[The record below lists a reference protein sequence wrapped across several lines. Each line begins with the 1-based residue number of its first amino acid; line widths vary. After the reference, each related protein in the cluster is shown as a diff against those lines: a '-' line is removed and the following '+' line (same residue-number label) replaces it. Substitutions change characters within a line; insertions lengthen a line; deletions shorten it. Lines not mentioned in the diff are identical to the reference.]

1 MQYNN
6 GTMKLS
12 ILIPTLP
19 QRKKMFNIL
28 RKNLTAQIDYVH
40 TTHPSLGQVEILF
53 DSSKKFLKGGLS
65 VGAKRD
71 ALKCRATGEYLVF
84 VDDDD
89 MIAPNYLES
98 ILRLMESNPDIITF
112 RSLYKSSTYWGIVD
126 MNLNHAENEQMND
139 STIVKRQ
146 PFHVCPIRTSIAQ
159 QHSFPDINNAEDWG
173 WMVKVLTD
181 CKTQS
186 HSDQI
191 LHQYNDFSIT
201 SAVHEIEQS
210 K

>member
-1 MQYNN
+1 MR
-6 GTMKLS
+6 LS

-28 RKNLTAQIDYVH
+28 HKNLMAQIDFVH

-71 ALKCRATGEYLVF
+71 ALKCRATGDYLVF

-89 MIAPNYLES
+89 IVAPNYLES
-98 ILRLMESNPDIITF
+98 VLRLSESNPDIITF

-126 MNLNHAENEQMND
+126 MNLNHSENEQMND
-139 STIVKRQ
+139 TTIVKRQ
-146 PFHVCPIRTSIAQ
+146 PFHVCPIRTTIAQ

-173 WMVKVLTD
+173 WMVKVLSN
-181 CKTQS
+181 CQKQA

-191 LHQYNDFSIT
+191 LHQYNDFSST

>member
-28 RKNLTAQIDYVH
+28 RKNLTAQIDFVH
-40 TTHPSLGQVEILF
+40 STHPSLGQVEILF

-191 LHQYNDFSIT
+191 LHQYNEFASVSEVNKIMLSI
-201 SAVHEIEQS
+201 
-210 K
+210 

>member
-1 MQYNN
+1 MR
-6 GTMKLS
+6 LS

-28 RKNLTAQIDYVH
+28 HKNLMAQIDFVH

-71 ALKCRATGEYLVF
+71 ALKCRATGDYLVF

-89 MIAPNYLES
+89 IVAPNYVES
-98 ILRLMESNPDIITF
+98 ILRLTETNPDIITF

-126 MNLNHAENEQMND
+126 MNLNHSENEQMND
-139 STIVKRQ
+139 NTIVKRQ
-146 PFHVCPIRTSIAQ
+146 PFHVCAIRTSITQ

-173 WMVKVLTD
+173 WMVKVLSN
-181 CKTQS
+181 CQKQA

-191 LHQYNDFSIT
+191 LHQYNDFSST

>member
-1 MQYNN
+1 
-6 GTMKLS
+6 MKLS

-40 TTHPSLGQVEILF
+40 STHPSLGQVEILF

-126 MNLNHAENEQMND
+126 MNLNHSENEQMND

-173 WMVKVLTD
+173 WMVKVLAD

-191 LHQYNDFSIT
+191 LHQYNEFASVSEVNKIMLSI
-201 SAVHEIEQS
+201 
-210 K
+210 

>member
-1 MQYNN
+1 
-6 GTMKLS
+6 MKLS

-19 QRKKMFNIL
+19 QRRKMFNIL
-28 RKNLTAQIDYVH
+28 RKNLTAQIDFVH
-40 TTHPSLGQVEILF
+40 STHPSLGQVEILF

-191 LHQYNDFSIT
+191 LHQYNEFALVSEVNKIMLSI
-201 SAVHEIEQS
+201 
-210 K
+210 

>member
-1 MQYNN
+1 MR
-6 GTMKLS
+6 LS

-28 RKNLTAQIDYVH
+28 HKNLMAQIDFVH

-71 ALKCRATGEYLVF
+71 ALKCRATGDYLVF

-89 MIAPNYLES
+89 IVAPNYLES
-98 ILRLMESNPDIITF
+98 VLRLSENNPDIITF

-126 MNLNHAENEQMND
+126 MNLNHSENEQMND
-139 STIVKRQ
+139 TTIVKRQ
-146 PFHVCPIRTSIAQ
+146 PFHVCPIRTTIAQ

-173 WMVKVLTD
+173 WMVKVLSN
-181 CKTQS
+181 CQKQA

-191 LHQYNDFSIT
+191 LHQYNDFSST

>member
-1 MQYNN
+1 
-6 GTMKLS
+6 MKLS

-28 RKNLTAQIDYVH
+28 RKNLTSQIDFVH
-40 TTHPSLGQVEILF
+40 STHPSLGQVEILF

-191 LHQYNDFSIT
+191 LHQYNEFALVSEVNKIMLSI
-201 SAVHEIEQS
+201 
-210 K
+210 

>member
-1 MQYNN
+1 
-6 GTMKLS
+6 MKLS

-191 LHQYNDFSIT
+191 LHQYNDFSTT
-201 SAVHEIEQS
+201 SAVNEIECN

>member
-1 MQYNN
+1 
-6 GTMKLS
+6 MKLS

-28 RKNLTAQIDYVH
+28 RKNLTAQIDFVH
-40 TTHPSLGQVEILF
+40 STHASLGQVEILF

-89 MIAPNYLES
+89 IVAPNYLES

-139 STIVKRQ
+139 ITIVKRQ

-159 QHSFPDINNAEDWG
+159 LHSFPDINNGEDWA
-173 WMVKVLTD
+173 WMQKVLPD
-181 CKTQS
+181 CKTQA
-186 HSDQI
+186 HSDMI
-191 LHQYNDFSIT
+191 LHQYNDFSTT
-201 SAVHEIEQS
+201 SAVNEIECN

>member
-1 MQYNN
+1 
-6 GTMKLS
+6 
-12 ILIPTLP
+12 
-19 QRKKMFNIL
+19 MFNIL
-28 RKNLTAQIDYVH
+28 HKNLMAQIDFVH

-71 ALKCRATGEYLVF
+71 ALKCRATGDYLVF

-89 MIAPNYLES
+89 IVAPNYLES
-98 ILRLMESNPDIITF
+98 VLRLSESNADIITF

-126 MNLNHAENEQMND
+126 MNLNHSENEQMND
-139 STIVKRQ
+139 NTIVKRQ

-173 WMVKVLTD
+173 WMVKVLSD
-181 CKTQS
+181 CKTQA

-191 LHQYNDFSIT
+191 LHQYNDFSST

>member
-1 MQYNN
+1 
-6 GTMKLS
+6 MKLS

-28 RKNLTAQIDYVH
+28 RKNLTAQIDFVH
-40 TTHPSLGQVEILF
+40 STHHSLGQVEILF

-191 LHQYNDFSIT
+191 LHQYNEFASVSEVNKIMLSI
-201 SAVHEIEQS
+201 
-210 K
+210 

>member
-1 MQYNN
+1 
-6 GTMKLS
+6 MKLS

-28 RKNLTAQIDYVH
+28 RKNLTAQIDFVH
-40 TTHPSLGQVEILF
+40 STHPSLGQVEILF

-71 ALKCRATGEYLVF
+71 ALKCRATGDYLVF

-89 MIAPNYLES
+89 IVAPNYLES

-159 QHSFPDINNAEDWG
+159 LHSFPDINNAEDWG

-191 LHQYNDFSIT
+191 LHQYNEFASVSEVNKIMLSI
-201 SAVHEIEQS
+201 
-210 K
+210 

>member
-1 MQYNN
+1 
-6 GTMKLS
+6 MKLS

-28 RKNLTAQIDYVH
+28 RKNLTAQIDFVH
-40 TTHPSLGQVEILF
+40 STHPSLGQVEILF

-173 WMVKVLTD
+173 WMVNVLTD

-191 LHQYNDFSIT
+191 LHQYNEFASVSEVNKIMLSI
-201 SAVHEIEQS
+201 
-210 K
+210 

>member
-1 MQYNN
+1 MR
-6 GTMKLS
+6 LS
-12 ILIPTLP
+12 ILIQTLP

-28 RKNLTAQIDYVH
+28 YKNLMAQIDFVH

-71 ALKCRATGEYLVF
+71 ALKCRATGDYLVF

-89 MIAPNYLES
+89 IVAPNYLES
-98 ILRLMESNPDIITF
+98 VLRLSESNPDIITF

-126 MNLNHAENEQMND
+126 MNLNNSENEQMND
-139 STIVKRQ
+139 NTIVKRQ

-173 WMVKVLTD
+173 WMVKVLSN
-181 CKTQS
+181 CQKQA

-191 LHQYNDFSIT
+191 LHQYNDFSST

>member
-1 MQYNN
+1 M
-6 GTMKLS
+6 
-12 ILIPTLP
+12 
-19 QRKKMFNIL
+19 
-28 RKNLTAQIDYVH
+28 AQIDFVH

-71 ALKCRATGEYLVF
+71 ALKCRATGDYLVF

-89 MIAPNYLES
+89 IVAPNYLES
-98 ILRLMESNPDIITF
+98 VLRLSESNPDIITF

-126 MNLNHAENEQMND
+126 MNLNHSENEQMND
-139 STIVKRQ
+139 NTIVKRQ

-173 WMVKVLTD
+173 WMVKVLSN
-181 CKTQS
+181 CQKQA

-191 LHQYNDFSIT
+191 LHQYNDFSST

>member
-1 MQYNN
+1 MR
-6 GTMKLS
+6 LS

-28 RKNLTAQIDYVH
+28 YKNLMSQIDFVH

-71 ALKCRATGEYLVF
+71 ALKCRATGDYLVF

-89 MIAPNYLES
+89 IVAPNYLES
-98 ILRLMESNPDIITF
+98 VLRLSESNPNIITF

-126 MNLNHAENEQMND
+126 MNLNHSENEQMND
-139 STIVKRQ
+139 TTIVKRQ

-173 WMVKVLTD
+173 WMVKVLSN
-181 CKTQS
+181 CQKQA

-191 LHQYNDFSIT
+191 LHQYNDFSST

>member
-1 MQYNN
+1 
-6 GTMKLS
+6 MKLS

-40 TTHPSLGQVEILF
+40 STHPSLGQVEILF

-89 MIAPNYLES
+89 IVAPNYLES

-112 RSLYKSSTYWGIVD
+112 RSLYKSEHYWGIVD

-191 LHQYNDFSIT
+191 LHQYNEFASVSEVNKIMLSI
-201 SAVHEIEQS
+201 
-210 K
+210 

>member
-1 MQYNN
+1 MR
-6 GTMKLS
+6 LS

-28 RKNLTAQIDYVH
+28 YKNLMSQIDFVH

-71 ALKCRATGEYLVF
+71 ALKCRATGDYLVF

-89 MIAPNYLES
+89 IVAPNYLES
-98 ILRLMESNPDIITF
+98 VLRLSEINPDIITF

-126 MNLNHAENEQMND
+126 MNLNHSENEQMND
-139 STIVKRQ
+139 TTIVKRQ

-173 WMVKVLTD
+173 WMVKVLSN
-181 CKTQS
+181 CQKQA

-191 LHQYNDFSIT
+191 LHQYNDFSST

>member
-1 MQYNN
+1 MR
-6 GTMKLS
+6 LS

-28 RKNLTAQIDYVH
+28 YKNLMAQIDFVH

-71 ALKCRATGEYLVF
+71 ALKCRATGDYLVF

-89 MIAPNYLES
+89 IVAPNYLES
-98 ILRLMESNPDIITF
+98 VLRLSESNPDIITF

-126 MNLNHAENEQMND
+126 MNLNHSENEQMND
-139 STIVKRQ
+139 TAIVKRQ
-146 PFHVCPIRTSIAQ
+146 PFHVCPIRTTIAQ

-173 WMVKVLTD
+173 WMVKVLSD
-181 CKTQS
+181 CKTQA

-191 LHQYNDFSIT
+191 LHQYNDFSST

>member
-1 MQYNN
+1 
-6 GTMKLS
+6 MKLS

-19 QRKKMFNIL
+19 HRRKLFNAL
-28 RKNLTAQIDYVH
+28 YKKLTAQIDYVH

-53 DSSKKFLKGGLS
+53 DKSKKFLKGGLT
-65 VGAKRD
+65 VGGKRD
-71 ALKCRATGEYLVF
+71 ALKCKATGQYLVF

-89 MIAPNYLES
+89 NVAPNYVQS
-98 ILRLMESNPDIITF
+98 ILRLTETNPDIITF

-126 MNLNHAENEQMND
+126 MNLNYAENEQMND

-173 WMVKVLTD
+173 WMVKVLSD
-181 CKTQS
+181 CQKQA

>member
-1 MQYNN
+1 MR
-6 GTMKLS
+6 LS

-28 RKNLTAQIDYVH
+28 YKNLMAQIDFVH

-71 ALKCRATGEYLVF
+71 ALKCRATGDYLVF

-89 MIAPNYLES
+89 IVAPNYLES
-98 ILRLMESNPDIITF
+98 VLRLSESNPDIITF

-126 MNLNHAENEQMND
+126 MNLNHSENEQMND
-139 STIVKRQ
+139 NTIVKRQ

-173 WMVKVLTD
+173 WMVKVLSD

-191 LHQYNDFSIT
+191 LHQYNEFPSI
-201 SAVHEIEQS
+201 SEVNKIMSQL
-210 K
+210 

>member
-1 MQYNN
+1 
-6 GTMKLS
+6 MKLS

-28 RKNLTAQIDYVH
+28 RKNLTAQIDFVH
-40 TTHPSLGQVEILF
+40 STHPSLGQVEILF

-65 VGAKRD
+65 VGAKRE

-112 RSLYKSSTYWGIVD
+112 RSFYNSDNYWSIVD
-126 MNLNHAENEQMND
+126 MNLMHSENEQMNE
-139 STIVKRQ
+139 SVIVKRQ

-159 QHSFPDINNAEDWG
+159 LHSFPDINNGEDWA
-173 WMVKVLTD
+173 WMQKVLPD
-181 CKTQS
+181 CKTQA
-186 HSDQI
+186 HSDMI
-191 LHQYNDFSIT
+191 LHQYNDFSTT
-201 SAVHEIEQS
+201 SAVNEIEQS

>member
-1 MQYNN
+1 
-6 GTMKLS
+6 MKLS

-28 RKNLTAQIDYVH
+28 RKNLTSQIDFVH
-40 TTHPSLGQVEILF
+40 STHPSLGQVEILF

-191 LHQYNDFSIT
+191 LHQYNEFASVSEVNKIMLSI
-201 SAVHEIEQS
+201 
-210 K
+210 

>member
-28 RKNLTAQIDYVH
+28 RKNLTSQIDFVH
-40 TTHPSLGQVEILF
+40 STHPSLGQVEILF

-191 LHQYNDFSIT
+191 LHQYNEFASVSEVNKIMLSI
-201 SAVHEIEQS
+201 
-210 K
+210 

>member
-1 MQYNN
+1 MR
-6 GTMKLS
+6 LS

-28 RKNLTAQIDYVH
+28 HKNLMAQIEYVH

-71 ALKCRATGEYLVF
+71 ALKCRATGDYLVF
-84 VDDDD
+84 IDDDD
-89 MIAPNYLES
+89 IVAPNYLES
-98 ILRLMESNPDIITF
+98 VLRLSESNPDIITF

-126 MNLNHAENEQMND
+126 MNLNHSENEQMND
-139 STIVKRQ
+139 TTIVKRQ

-173 WMVKVLTD
+173 WMVKVLSN
-181 CKTQS
+181 CQKQA

-191 LHQYNDFSIT
+191 LHQYNDFSST

>member
-1 MQYNN
+1 
-6 GTMKLS
+6 MKLS

-28 RKNLTAQIDYVH
+28 RKNLTAQIDFVH
-40 TTHPSLGQVEILF
+40 STHPSLGQVEILF

-89 MIAPNYLES
+89 IVAPNYLES

-191 LHQYNDFSIT
+191 LHQYNEFASVSEVNKIMLSI
-201 SAVHEIEQS
+201 
-210 K
+210 